1 MSNEK
6 KINVL
11 IDGRAFTVV
20 GGDNERYIRNLA
32 YYVDEKIK
40 NLSSK
45 NERLSQTMS
54 ATLAALNIA
63 DEYHKSVD
71 ELTELKRKAKDP
83 LEKYSGVL
91 DELNKSKVKIE
102 ELNGI
107 CEAYTEEIT
116 GNEKRIEKINKEL
129 LENKAKLEE
138 RAKEQEAAE
147 KLVVTLQER
156 NFQSQIELV
165 ETKKQLNEVLRLLD
179 EKTKLDEKAEM
190 VKERK
195 DKSEK

>member
-1 MSNEK
+1 MSSKN
-6 KINVL
+6 KINVV
-11 IDGRAFTVV
+11 IDGRNFTVV

-40 NLSSK
+40 SLSSK

-63 DEYHKSVD
+63 DEYHKTKEELD
-71 ELTELKRKAKDP
+71 ELKNKAKDP

-91 DELNKSKVKIE
+91 DNLNNSNAKIE
-102 ELNGI
+102 ELTSLCNV
-107 CEAYTEEIT
+107 YKEEIVH
-116 GNEKRIEKINKEL
+116 NEHEKEKINKEL
-129 LENKAKLEE
+129 IQTKTKFD
-138 RAKEQEAAE
+138 E
-147 KLVVTLQER
+147 KLKEHNETQDLIVALQER

-179 EKTKLDEKAEM
+179 DETNM
-190 VKERK
+190 FKERK

>member
-1 MSNEK
+1 MSNK
-6 KINVL
+6 NKINVI
-11 IDGRAFTVV
+11 IDGRNFTVV

-40 NLSSK
+40 SLSSK

-63 DEYHKSVD
+63 DEYHKTME
-71 ELTELKRKAKDP
+71 ELEVLKNKAKDP

-91 DELNKSKVKIE
+91 DELNNSKSKCE
-102 ELNGI
+102 ELSALCNT
-107 CEAYTEEIT
+107 YKEEVLH
-116 GNEKRIEKINKEL
+116 KESELDNIKKECQQHKFL
-129 LENKAKLEE
+129 LEQKEKECEE
-138 RAKEQEAAE
+138 SQN
-147 KLVVTLQER
+147 LIITLQDR

-165 ETKKQLNEVLRLLD
+165 ETKKQLNEILRLLD
-179 EKTKLDEKAEM
+179 EETNM
-190 VKERK
+190 FKERK

>member
-1 MSNEK
+1 MAKN
-6 KINVL
+6 KINVM
-11 IDGRAFTVV
+11 IDGRNFTVV
-20 GGDNERYIRNLA
+20 GGDNDRYIRNLA

-40 NLSSK
+40 SLSSK

-63 DEYHKSVD
+63 DEYHKTKEELD
-71 ELTELKRKAKDP
+71 ELKNKAKDP

-91 DELNKSKVKIE
+91 DNLNNSNAKIE
-102 ELNGI
+102 ELTLLCN
-107 CEAYTEEIT
+107 AYKVEIVQ
-116 GNEKRIEKINKEL
+116 NEHAREKINKEL
-129 LENKAKLEE
+129 IETKTKFDEKL
-138 RAKEQEAAE
+138 KEQKETQD
-147 KLVVTLQER
+147 LIVTLQER

-179 EKTKLDEKAEM
+179 DETNM
-190 VKERK
+190 FKERK

>member
-1 MSNEK
+1 MSK
-6 KINVL
+6 RDKINVI
-11 IDGRAFTVV
+11 IDGRNFTVV

-40 NLSSK
+40 SLSSK

-63 DEYHKSVD
+63 DEYHKTME
-71 ELTELKRKAKDP
+71 ELEKLQNKAKDP

-91 DELNKSKVKIE
+91 DELNNSNSKYE
-102 ELNGI
+102 ELSALCNTYKDEI
-107 CEAYTEEIT
+107 VQKKTDLDKLREELKQNKFLYEQKEKECEESQ
-116 GNEKRIEKINKEL
+116 N
-129 LENKAKLEE
+129 
-138 RAKEQEAAE
+138 
-147 KLVVTLQER
+147 LVVSLQDR

-165 ETKKQLNEVLRLLD
+165 ETKKQLNEILRLLD
-179 EKTKLDEKAEM
+179 EETNM
-190 VKERK
+190 FKERK